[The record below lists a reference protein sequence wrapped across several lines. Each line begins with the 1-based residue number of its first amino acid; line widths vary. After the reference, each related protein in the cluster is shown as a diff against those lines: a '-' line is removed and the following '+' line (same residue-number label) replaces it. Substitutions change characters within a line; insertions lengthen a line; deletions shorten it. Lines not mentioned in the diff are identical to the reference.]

1 MDERN
6 RMIRRNRKKRK
17 KRRLLLGCSF
27 FMFILFLIGGYMFY
41 NVYEAANNSFSELKR
56 GEHSKLREE
65 SVSIGKDPINILIMG
80 IEDYSSGGARGRTDS
95 LMVASINPDKNSIK
109 MLSIPRD
116 TYVDIE
122 GHGQDKINH
131 AHAYGGKELTI
142 DTVEGLL
149 DVPIDY
155 FVTVNFNGFKE
166 VIDELGGVTV
176 DVPFDFSEV
185 SDGEA
190 GSQKHKIYFKEGEM
204 TLNGQEA
211 LAYVRMRKQD
221 PRGDFGRSERQK
233 QVIKA
238 AIKESASVS
247 TLLNFSDI
255 ADHIGDNVET
265 NLTVREMYT
274 LKNKYAEKQIDSLTL
289 EGVDDTINGVYY
301 YVPTEEGLANVQNEL
316 KGHLGQE
323 VSATETT
330 SDSTDSEAEDYNEE
344 TN

>member
-1 MDERN
+1 
-6 RMIRRNRKKRK
+6 
-17 KRRLLLGCSF
+17 
-27 FMFILFLIGGYMFY
+27 MFVFLAIGGYMFY
-41 NVYEAANNSFSELKR
+41 NVYEAANNSYSELDR

-65 SVSIGKDPINILIMG
+65 SVAIGKDPINILIMG
-80 IEDYSSGGARGRTDS
+80 IEDYSSGGGNGRTDS
-95 LMVASINPDKNSIK
+95 LMVASVNPDKNSIK

-122 GHGQDKINH
+122 GHGQSKINH

-155 FVTVNFNGFKE
+155 YVTVNFKGFKD
-166 VIDELGGVTV
+166 VIDELGGITV

-190 GSQKHKIYFKEGEM
+190 GSEKHKIYFKEGEM
-204 TLNGQEA
+204 TLDGQEA

-233 QVIKA
+233 QVIQA

-247 TLLNFSDI
+247 TLLNFSDL
-255 ADHIGDNVET
+255 ADHIGNNIET
-265 NLTVREMYT
+265 NLSVSEMYT
-274 LKNKYAEKQIDSLTL
+274 LKNKYAEKNIESLTL

-316 KGHLGQE
+316 KSHLGQE
-323 VSATETT
+323 VSASETT
-330 SDSTDSEAEDYNEE
+330 SDTETTENGSSNYSE
-344 TN
+344 

>member
-1 MDERN
+1 MDERK
-6 RMIRRNRKKRK
+6 RAVRRNRKKRK

-27 FMFILFLIGGYMFY
+27 FMFVFLAIGGYMFY
-41 NVYEAANNSFSELKR
+41 NVYEAANNSYSELDR

-65 SVSIGKDPINILIMG
+65 SVAIGKDPINILIMG
-80 IEDYSSGGARGRTDS
+80 IEDYSSGGGNGRTDS
-95 LMVASINPDKNSIK
+95 LMVASVNPDKNSIK

-122 GHGQDKINH
+122 GHGQSKINH

-155 FVTVNFNGFKE
+155 YVTVNFKGFKD
-166 VIDELGGVTV
+166 VIDELGGITV

-190 GSQKHKIYFKEGEM
+190 GSEKHKIYFKEGEM
-204 TLNGQEA
+204 TLDGQEA

-233 QVIKA
+233 QVIQA

-247 TLLNFSDI
+247 TLLNFSDL
-255 ADHIGDNVET
+255 ADHIGNNIET
-265 NLTVREMYT
+265 NLSVSEMYT
-274 LKNKYAEKQIDSLTL
+274 LKNKYAEKNIESLTL

-316 KGHLGQE
+316 KSHLGQE
-323 VSATETT
+323 VSASETT
-330 SDSTDSEAEDYNEE
+330 SDTETTENGSSNYSE
-344 TN
+344 